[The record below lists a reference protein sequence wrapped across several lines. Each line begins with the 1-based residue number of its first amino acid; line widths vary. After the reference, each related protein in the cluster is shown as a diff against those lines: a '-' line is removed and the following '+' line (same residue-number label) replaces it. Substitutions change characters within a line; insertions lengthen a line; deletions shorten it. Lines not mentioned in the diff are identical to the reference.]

1 MFEVFDEKAGVRE
14 NYVLN
19 VTLGNKIPNL
29 L

>member
-1 MFEVFDEKAGVRE
+1 MFEVFDEKEGVRE

-19 VTLGNKIPNL
+19 VTLRNKIPSL